1 MATRQQEGQRIVWVN
16 TSQGGEPDV
25 TEDERGSVD
34 MEDVGRAQRSA
45 VGRDGSGEGAALE
58 DLFKRKKHMVY
69 SYRTSTSISTEAT
82 VAQRNVPII

>member
-34 MEDVGRAQRSA
+34 VEDVGRAQRSA
-45 VGRDGSGEGAALE
+45 VGRDGSGEGPALE

-69 SYRTSTSISTEAT
+69 SYRTSIPTEAT